1 MNVML
6 QWELDWVMD
15 NADRYGCLWHAK
27 AVCGN
32 ITKRYYIAKTHRLHA
47 EYKREPTEENLNL
60 LFEHLEDAP

>member
-1 MNVML
+1 MNAML

-32 ITKRYYIAKTHRLHA
+32 ITKRYHIAKTKRLAADFNRDSTH
-47 EYKREPTEENLNL
+47 EN
-60 LFEHLEDAP
+60 FEALMEHINES